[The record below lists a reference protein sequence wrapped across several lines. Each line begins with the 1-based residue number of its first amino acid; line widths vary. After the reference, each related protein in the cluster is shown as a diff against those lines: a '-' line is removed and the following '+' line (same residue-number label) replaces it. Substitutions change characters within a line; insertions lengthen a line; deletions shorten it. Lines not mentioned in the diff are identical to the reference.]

1 MHRHLTYLYAAVAA
15 LAFTACGKYE
25 KPKSSPT
32 IGTFEM
38 MCDDSFENIME
49 QEVDVFEYQYPD
61 AHALVRY
68 APVAEVLDS
77 MLNGDIHTICIPRE
91 LTDAECERVKNR
103 TRQTVRQQRIAVDAV
118 ALIVNHA
125 NPVQYLSPK
134 EVAAVL
140 SGKAKTWQDLDPSYP
155 DKPVNILF
163 DKAGSSMIGY
173 MRDSLLTETGDTLAT
188 LYGQGSVRKVIET
201 VKADKN
207 VIGVVGVS
215 WLTSDLR
222 DSLPIDSLA
231 KDLNDEST
239 SANMG
244 QIDEQVKSSGVKVL
258 GIRTGTNIY
267 KPYQQNIYNGSYP
280 FTRSIFLATT
290 NLGGPASGFYS
301 FVTGYVGQK
310 LLMKTGIMPARMH
323 IQVVELVE

>member
-1 MHRHLTYLYAAVAA
+1 MHRHLTYLCAAVAA

-68 APVAEVLDS
+68 APMTEVLDS
-77 MLNGDIHTICIPRE
+77 MLNGNVATICIPRE
-91 LTDAECERVKNR
+91 LTADECDRVKKV
-103 TRQTVRQQRIAVDAV
+103 TRATVRQQRIAVDAV
-118 ALIVNHA
+118 ALIVNHD
-125 NPVQYLSPK
+125 NPVEYLSEK

-140 SGKAKTWQDLDPSYP
+140 SGKAKSWQDLDPSYP
-155 DKPVNILF
+155 DRPVNILF

-173 MRDSLLTETGDTLAT
+173 MRDSLLKDTGDTLAT

-201 VKADKN
+201 VKADKG

-222 DSLPIDSLA
+222 DSAPIDSLA

-239 SANMG
+239 SADMG
-244 QIDEQVKSSGVKVL
+244 QIDDQVKASGVKVL
-258 GIRTGTNIY
+258 GIRTGTHIY

-290 NLGGPASGFYS
+290 NRGGPASGFYS

-310 LLMKTGIMPARMH
+310 LLMKTGIMPARMQ
-323 IQVVELVE
+323 IQVVELME

>member
-1 MHRHLTYLYAAVAA
+1 MHRHLTYICAAVMA
-15 LAFTACGKYE
+15 LAVTACGKYE
-25 KPKSSPT
+25 KPKSSST

-68 APVAEVLDS
+68 APATEVIDS
-77 MLNGDIHTICIPRE
+77 MLNGDIRTICIPRE
-91 LTDAECERVKNR
+91 LTQAERDRVKKR

-118 ALIVNHA
+118 ALIVNPA
-125 NPVQYLSPK
+125 NPVQYVSPK
-134 EVAAVL
+134 EVAAIL
-140 SGKAKTWQDLDPSYP
+140 SGQAKTWQDLDPSYP
-155 DKPVNILF
+155 DKPVHILF
-163 DKAGSSMIGY
+163 DKVGSSMIGY
-173 MRDSLLTETGDTLAT
+173 MRDSLLAETGDTLAS

-201 VKADKN
+201 VKEDKN

-222 DSLPIDSLA
+222 DSTPMDSLA
-231 KDLNDEST
+231 KDLNDET
-239 SANMG
+239 TAADMG
-244 QIDEQVKSSGVKVL
+244 QIDEQVKGSGVKVL
-258 GIRTGTNIY
+258 GVRTGTHIY
-267 KPYQQNIYNGSYP
+267 KPYQQNIYNGTYP
-280 FTRSIFLATT
+280 FTRSIFMATT
-290 NLGGPASGFYS
+290 NVGGPASGFYS

-310 LLMKTGIMPARMH
+310 LLMKTGVMPARMH